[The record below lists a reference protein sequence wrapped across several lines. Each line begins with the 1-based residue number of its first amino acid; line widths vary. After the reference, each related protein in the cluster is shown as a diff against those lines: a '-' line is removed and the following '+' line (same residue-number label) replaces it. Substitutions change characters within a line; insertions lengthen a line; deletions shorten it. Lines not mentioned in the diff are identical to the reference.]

1 MTPDFDFNHDGKVDM
16 QDVHLYEDI
25 FSEESKNNAPSGSST
40 ERTYER
46 ESHYRGVSVGSISRS
61 ISARLGRSKF
71 VYACSRHSQL
81 FCADSVLVFR

>member
-16 QDVHLYEDI
+16 QDVHAKRHQHL
-25 FSEESKNNAPSGSST
+25 
-40 ERTYER
+40 RTYER